1 MFEFDFILALNIQK
15 VPSFIQI
22 AAAFFTF
29 GHI

>member
-1 MFEFDFILALNIQK
+1 MFDFDFLLALNIQK
-15 VPSFIQI
+15 VLSFIQI